1 MQFLF
6 FLFSRNKKRTVQVV
20 EDDCAVPI
28 FVDNF
33 YSTFGGDLSFDVNLS
48 KHAAFCFFAF
58 HH

>member
-33 YSTFGGDLSFDVNLS
+33 YSTFGGI
-48 KHAAFCFFAF
+48 
-58 HH
+58 

>member
-6 FLFSRNKKRTVQVV
+6 FCFLANKKRTVQVV

-33 YSTFGGDLSFDVNLS
+33 YSTFGGI
-48 KHAAFCFFAF
+48 
-58 HH
+58 